1 MCYGHSTRFVRML
14 LDLTAWFCA
23 ALHIGK
29 TKPTNMAFKYSSKP
43 KLVSCAIEFRNSKT
57 ICTGFIIRCLLR
69 DFIKTWKEKMVVKG
83 RANSLPVC
91 HGGLHFLPSRSGNAP
106 SAQSPGTRQVFKLAA
121 ETMLSLWLLSQIWT
135 RRCKPLQ
142 APKTLS

>member
-1 MCYGHSTRFVRML
+1 
-14 LDLTAWFCA
+14 
-23 ALHIGK
+23 
-29 TKPTNMAFKYSSKP
+29 
-43 KLVSCAIEFRNSKT
+43 
-57 ICTGFIIRCLLR
+57 
-69 DFIKTWKEKMVVKG
+69 
-83 RANSLPVC
+83 
-91 HGGLHFLPSRSGNAP
+91 LHFLPSRSGNAP